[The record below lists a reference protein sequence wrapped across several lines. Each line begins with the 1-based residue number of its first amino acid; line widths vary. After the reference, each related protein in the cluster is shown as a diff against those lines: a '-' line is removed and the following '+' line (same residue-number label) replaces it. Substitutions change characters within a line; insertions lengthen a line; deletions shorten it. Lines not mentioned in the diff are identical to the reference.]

1 MVPSVVGPPLS
12 SLLLR
17 LFQLLSITQLHFFG
31 TKDVSLFL
39 NLSNL
44 PYKQFEVLPTKIF
57 WKGALVLKFTFR
69 LNI

>member
-1 MVPSVVGPPLS
+1 MNHHNGTLRAVSLNGTISNWASPILS
-12 SLLLR
+12 RLLR

-57 WKGALVLKFTFR
+57 
-69 LNI
+69 